1 MDQLLH
7 ETDGSRQMANQIA
20 HRVFR
25 QQGCQQDK
33 CITGASVSA
42 SLFLTF
48 PWYGAWTL
56 SPGFKARFSFKKNIF
71 RHIIFLHPVELT
83 GTNKSFE
90 KPFN

>member
-48 PWYGAWTL
+48 PWYGAWAL
-56 SPGFKARFSFKKNIF
+56 SLGFKARFSFKKKTFFATLFFSIPLN
-71 RHIIFLHPVELT
+71 
-83 GTNKSFE
+83 
-90 KPFN
+90 